1 MMYNILYKKGFYN
14 MFDYINLI
22 NDKLN
27 DKNNKI
33 INNLYDNMSSYQ
45 KEIFN
50 KLKTDK
56 DFSCEYSLNDLVFDF
71 DSKVIETLLNIELDV
86 YLDFCSKN
94 NIDNKR
100 NGTTS
105 NINIK
110 TSTRNINFNRPRLRH
125 ENDFDSILIPKRTKI
140 LEDLHNNIILLYAK
154 NNSVN
159 DIKDLLKSMFN
170 INLSTAYISE
180 VTQRIADQV
189 YEWRNKDLDPCYFV
203 INIDCL
209 YITLRDNKSLKSH
222 KIPIYVAVGTKLN
235 GHKEIV
241 GLYLGNED
249 EFKNTIDS
257 LYDKNI
263 GESKTFWTEVFED
276 LKDRGVKKILFLVSD
291 GVSGITETS
300 KEAFPGVFHQICVVH
315 LVRNLKKYATK
326 TLSKEVIKDFKKV
339 YSAPNKEIALLNR
352 DEFNEKY
359 KNKNT
364 IYKYA
369 NKYFDLIMPLF
380 DLPENIRKYIYT
392 NNIVESVNSK
402 IQRGFYGRGALPNK
416 ESALNIIYLNL
427 EDLENKWKKSKV
439 SNWDK
444 INNELMTLYY
454 DEIKKY
460 LN

>member
-1 MMYNILYKKGFYN
+1 MMYNILYKKGFCN
-14 MFDYINLI
+14 MFDYIDLI

-33 INNLYDNMSSYQ
+33 INNLYDNMSTYQ
-45 KEIFN
+45 KDIFN

-56 DFSCEYSLNDLVFDF
+56 EFSCEYSLNDLVFDF
-71 DSKVIETLLNIELDV
+71 DSKVIENLLNIELDV

-94 NIDNKR
+94 NIENKK
-100 NGTTS
+100 NGSTS
-105 NINIK
+105 NINIR

-180 VTQRIADQV
+180 VTQKIADQV
-189 YEWRNKDLDPCYFV
+189 YAWRNKELDPCYFV
-203 INIDCL
+203 INIDCM
-209 YITLRDNKSLKSH
+209 YITIRDNKSLVSH
-222 KIPIYVAVGTKLN
+222 KIPVYVAVGTKLN
-235 GHKEIV
+235 GHKEIA

-249 EFKNTIDS
+249 ENKNTIDS

-276 LKDRGVKKILFLVSD
+276 LKDRGVKKLLFLVSD
-291 GVSGITETS
+291 GVSGITEAS
-300 KEAFPGVFHQICVVH
+300 KEAFSGVFHQICVVH

-364 IYKYA
+364 IYKHA
-369 NKYFDLIMPLF
+369 NEYFEIILPLF
-380 DLPENIRKYIYT
+380 DLPQNIRKYIYT

-416 ESALNIIYLNL
+416 ESAVNIIYLNL
-427 EDLENKWKKSKV
+427 IDLENKWKKSKV
-439 SNWDK
+439 PNWDK
-444 INNELMTLYY
+444 INNELTTLYY
-454 DEIKKY
+454 NEIKEY

>member
-1 MMYNILYKKGFYN
+1 MYNILYKKGFYN

-125 ENDFDSILIPKRTKI
+125 ENNFDSILIPKRTKI

-249 EFKNTIDS
+249 EFKNTID
-257 LYDKNI
+257 
-263 GESKTFWTEVFED
+263 
-276 LKDRGVKKILFLVSD
+276 
-291 GVSGITETS
+291 
-300 KEAFPGVFHQICVVH
+300 
-315 LVRNLKKYATK
+315 
-326 TLSKEVIKDFKKV
+326 
-339 YSAPNKEIALLNR
+339 
-352 DEFNEKY
+352 
-359 KNKNT
+359 
-364 IYKYA
+364 
-369 NKYFDLIMPLF
+369 
-380 DLPENIRKYIYT
+380 
-392 NNIVESVNSK
+392 
-402 IQRGFYGRGALPNK
+402 
-416 ESALNIIYLNL
+416 
-427 EDLENKWKKSKV
+427 
-439 SNWDK
+439 
-444 INNELMTLYY
+444 
-454 DEIKKY
+454 
-460 LN
+460 